1 MSLREWAAVSGS
13 PVRTDGPVRVAPPA
27 ESIHRHRL
35 TSSPTRQVAVPT
47 TIVTGA
53 ASGIGRGLAA
63 AFVGRGHHVVVA
75 DIDLATATSAAAGMP
90 GPGTASAAQ
99 VDVRDADAVQALV
112 DATEDA
118 HGPLDTMVNN
128 AGIGVVGWSHELPAE
143 QWRAVYD
150 VNLHGVLHGVLA
162 VYPRFMQRRA
172 GRIVNMAS
180 LSAFTPVPAAAA
192 YASSKHAVLG
202 LTTSLRA
209 EAAAHGVRVHAVC
222 PGFVETPLLHDEAP
236 GSDGLSFASVARALR
251 LPATT
256 TDRVVADVMRG
267 LDRNTGVIVTPATA
281 RATRALTAIAPDAI
295 GERITRRLADRLR
308 RR

>member
-1 MSLREWAAVSGS
+1 M
-13 PVRTDGPVRVAPPA
+13 
-27 ESIHRHRL
+27 
-35 TSSPTRQVAVPT
+35 PT

-53 ASGIGRGLAA
+53 ASGLGRGLAA
-63 AFVGRGHHVVVA
+63 AFVGRGHHVVLA
-75 DIDLATATSAAAGMP
+75 DIDLASATAAATGMP

-99 VDVRDADAVQALV
+99 VDVRDAEAVQALV

-128 AGIGVVGWSHELPAE
+128 AGIGVVGWSHQLPAE

-162 VYPRFMQRRA
+162 VYPRFVARGA

-180 LSAFTPVPAAAA
+180 LSAFTPVPAAVA

-209 EAAAHGVRVHAVC
+209 EAAAHGIQVHAVC
-222 PGFVETPLLHDEAP
+222 PGFVETPLLHDEAE
-236 GSDGLSFASVARALR
+236 GSGGLSFASVARALR
-251 LPATT
+251 LPVTT

-267 LDRNTGVIVTPATA
+267 IDRDVGVIVTPATA
-281 RATRALTAIAPDAI
+281 KATRLLTELAPAVLS
-295 GERITRRLADRLR
+295 ERISRQLAARLR